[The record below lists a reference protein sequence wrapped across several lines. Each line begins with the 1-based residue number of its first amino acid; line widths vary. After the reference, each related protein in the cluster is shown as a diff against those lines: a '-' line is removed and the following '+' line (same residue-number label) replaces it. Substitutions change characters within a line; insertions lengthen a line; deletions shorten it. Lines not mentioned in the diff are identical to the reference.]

1 MYRKFLIAAL
11 FCVGAVGM
19 ASAAGA
25 PAPAVREQS
34 YTAVGTATTVS
45 ISTSAWTK
53 VPTTSSLTGRTE
65 VCIDLPAAAT
75 ANMSATISTSSVI
88 PGEATTV
95 RPIEIVKGEMDRCVQ
110 IGDALYLWVIS
121 LHTGAENLHV
131 QERRR

>member
-1 MYRKFLIAAL
+1 MFKKILITVA
-11 FCVGAVGM
+11 FCVGAVGL
-19 ASAAGA
+19 ANATSA

-34 YTAVGTATTVS
+34 FTAVGTATTVS

-65 VCIDLPAAAT
+65 VCIDLPASAT
-75 ANMSATISTSSVI
+75 ANMSAIISSVSST
-88 PGEATTV
+88 PVEAITV
-95 RPIEIVKGEMDRCVQ
+95 RPIEIIKGEMDRCIQ
-110 IGDALYLWVIS
+110 IGDALYLYVIS